1 MMNIQTNTLTSSLLV
16 QNEFIVMDVM
26 QFLIMYYFVKKRILN
41 LFKTIAQT
49 SDLVTSVFRK
59 VEVFLLLIVLWG

>member
-1 MMNIQTNTLTSSLLV
+1 
-16 QNEFIVMDVM
+16 MDVM

-59 VEVFLLLIVLWG
+59 VELFWLLIVLWG